1 MRKEKLVLFI
11 LMAAFVV
18 SSYAQNFEEQRE
30 ERLKIYKAS
39 KKKNKDKALIL
50 SEEDAEQLLNDGW
63 KTTPSALPLERQ
75 MDAMYIMQ
83 MEYDSKLF
91 PAYVMAEANSVNQDY
106 NAAKNRAVELAK
118 SVLVEKIQSEIS
130 LQIDWAIK
138 TELIE
143 SKEGEALIKSL
154 KAAKNSISQNLEDVM
169 IVEDIYRI
177 TSSKRFEVRVA
188 IACTADYEL
197 LKEKCDFYLQN
208 KKPENIV
215 FVSGHASGADA
226 LGERYA
232 EERGLQLET
241 YPADWKAHGRAA
253 GPISNAQMADV
264 ADALI
269 AFWDGK
275 SRGTKNMIDTA
286 TKRGLKVAVV
296 RY

>member
-11 LMAAFVV
+11 LMAVFVV

-75 MDAMYIMQ
+75 MDAMCIMQ

-154 KAAKNSISQNLEDVM
+154 KAAKNSIFQSLEDVM
-169 IVEDIYRI
+169 MVEDIYRI
-177 TSSKRFEVRVA
+177 TSSKRFEVRVT
-188 IACTADYEL
+188 IACTADVAKKV
-197 LKEKCDFYLQN
+197 LKDAVNADLEQNSEKLQ
-208 KKPENIV
+208 KKL
-215 FVSGHASGADA
+215 ADYF
-226 LGERYA
+226 G
-232 EERGLQLET
+232 
-241 YPADWKAHGRAA
+241 W
-253 GPISNAQMADV
+253 
-264 ADALI
+264 
-269 AFWDGK
+269 
-275 SRGTKNMIDTA
+275 
-286 TKRGLKVAVV
+286 
-296 RY
+296 

>member
-1 MRKEKLVLFI
+1 MRKGKLVLFI

-75 MDAMYIMQ
+75 MDAMCIMQ

-106 NAAKNRAVELAK
+106 NEAKNRAVELAK

-154 KAAKNSISQNLEDVM
+154 KAAKNSIFQSLEDVM
-169 IVEDIYRI
+169 MVEDIYRI

-188 IACTADYEL
+188 IACTADVAKKVVKDAVNADLERNS
-197 LKEKCDFYLQN
+197 EKLQQRLDDY
-208 KKPENIV
+208 
-215 FVSGHASGADA
+215 FG
-226 LGERYA
+226 
-232 EERGLQLET
+232 
-241 YPADWKAHGRAA
+241 W
-253 GPISNAQMADV
+253 
-264 ADALI
+264 
-269 AFWDGK
+269 
-275 SRGTKNMIDTA
+275 
-286 TKRGLKVAVV
+286 
-296 RY
+296 

>member
-75 MDAMYIMQ
+75 MDAMCIMQ

-91 PAYVMAEANSVNQDY
+91 PAYVMVEANSVNQDY
-106 NAAKNRAVELAK
+106 NAAKKRAVELAK

-177 TSSKRFEVRVA
+177 TSSKRFEVRVT
-188 IACTADYEL
+188 IACTADVAKKA
-197 LKEKCDFYLQN
+197 LKDAVNADLEQNSEKLQ
-208 KKPENIV
+208 KKL
-215 FVSGHASGADA
+215 ADYF
-226 LGERYA
+226 G
-232 EERGLQLET
+232 
-241 YPADWKAHGRAA
+241 W
-253 GPISNAQMADV
+253 
-264 ADALI
+264 
-269 AFWDGK
+269 
-275 SRGTKNMIDTA
+275 
-286 TKRGLKVAVV
+286 
-296 RY
+296 

>member
-1 MRKEKLVLFI
+1 
-11 LMAAFVV
+11 MAAFVV
-18 SSYAQNFEEQRE
+18 SSYAQNFEEQRK
-30 ERLKIYKAS
+30 ERVKIFKAS

-91 PAYVMAEANSVNQDY
+91 PAYVMVEANSVNQDY
-106 NAAKNRAVELAK
+106 NAAKKRAVELAK

-169 IVEDIYRI
+169 SVEDIYRI

-188 IACTADYEL
+188 IACTADVAKKVVKDAVNADLERNS
-197 LKEKCDFYLQN
+197 EKLQQRLDDY
-208 KKPENIV
+208 
-215 FVSGHASGADA
+215 FG
-226 LGERYA
+226 
-232 EERGLQLET
+232 
-241 YPADWKAHGRAA
+241 W
-253 GPISNAQMADV
+253 
-264 ADALI
+264 
-269 AFWDGK
+269 
-275 SRGTKNMIDTA
+275 
-286 TKRGLKVAVV
+286 
-296 RY
+296 

>member
-11 LMAAFVV
+11 LMAVFVV

-106 NAAKNRAVELAK
+106 NEAKNRAVELAK

-154 KAAKNSISQNLEDVM
+154 KAAKNSIFQSLEDVM
-169 IVEDIYRI
+169 MVEDIYRI
-177 TSSKRFEVRVA
+177 TSSKRFEVHVA
-188 IACTADYEL
+188 IACTADVAKKVVKDAVNADLERNS
-197 LKEKCDFYLQN
+197 EKLQQRLDDY
-208 KKPENIV
+208 
-215 FVSGHASGADA
+215 FG
-226 LGERYA
+226 
-232 EERGLQLET
+232 
-241 YPADWKAHGRAA
+241 W
-253 GPISNAQMADV
+253 
-264 ADALI
+264 
-269 AFWDGK
+269 
-275 SRGTKNMIDTA
+275 
-286 TKRGLKVAVV
+286 
-296 RY
+296 

>member
-11 LMAAFVV
+11 LMAVFVV

-91 PAYVMAEANSVNQDY
+91 PAYVMVEANSVNQDY
-106 NAAKNRAVELAK
+106 NAAKKRAVELAK

-188 IACTADYEL
+188 IACTADVAKKVVKDAVNADLERNS
-197 LKEKCDFYLQN
+197 EKLQQRLDDY
-208 KKPENIV
+208 
-215 FVSGHASGADA
+215 FG
-226 LGERYA
+226 
-232 EERGLQLET
+232 
-241 YPADWKAHGRAA
+241 W
-253 GPISNAQMADV
+253 
-264 ADALI
+264 
-269 AFWDGK
+269 
-275 SRGTKNMIDTA
+275 
-286 TKRGLKVAVV
+286 
-296 RY
+296 

>member
-1 MRKEKLVLFI
+1 MRKEKLVLVI

-91 PAYVMAEANSVNQDY
+91 PAYVMVEANSVNQDY
-106 NAAKNRAVELAK
+106 NAAKKRAVELAK

-177 TSSKRFEVRVA
+177 TSSKRFEVRVT
-188 IACTADYEL
+188 IACTADVAKKA
-197 LKEKCDFYLQN
+197 LKDAVNADLEQNSEKLQ
-208 KKPENIV
+208 KKL
-215 FVSGHASGADA
+215 ADYF
-226 LGERYA
+226 G
-232 EERGLQLET
+232 
-241 YPADWKAHGRAA
+241 W
-253 GPISNAQMADV
+253 
-264 ADALI
+264 
-269 AFWDGK
+269 
-275 SRGTKNMIDTA
+275 
-286 TKRGLKVAVV
+286 
-296 RY
+296 

>member
-1 MRKEKLVLFI
+1 MRKGKLVLFI

-18 SSYAQNFEEQRE
+18 SSYAQNFEEQRK
-30 ERLKIYKAS
+30 ERVKIFKAS
-39 KKKNKDKALIL
+39 KKKNKDKVLIL

-154 KAAKNSISQNLEDVM
+154 KAAKNSIFQSLEDVM
-169 IVEDIYRI
+169 MVEDIYRI

-188 IACTADYEL
+188 IACTADVAKKVVKDAVNADLERNS
-197 LKEKCDFYLQN
+197 EKLQQRLDDY
-208 KKPENIV
+208 
-215 FVSGHASGADA
+215 FG
-226 LGERYA
+226 
-232 EERGLQLET
+232 
-241 YPADWKAHGRAA
+241 W
-253 GPISNAQMADV
+253 
-264 ADALI
+264 
-269 AFWDGK
+269 
-275 SRGTKNMIDTA
+275 
-286 TKRGLKVAVV
+286 
-296 RY
+296 

>member
-11 LMAAFVV
+11 LMAVFVV

-75 MDAMYIMQ
+75 MDAMCIMQ

-106 NAAKNRAVELAK
+106 NAAKKRAVELAK
-118 SVLVEKIQSEIS
+118 SALVEKIQSEI
-130 LQIDWAIK
+130 LFQIDWAIK

-143 SKEGEALIKSL
+143 SKEGESLIKSL

-177 TSSKRFEVRVA
+177 TSSKRFEVRVT
-188 IACTADYEL
+188 IACTADVAKKV
-197 LKEKCDFYLQN
+197 LKDAVNADLEQNSEKLQ
-208 KKPENIV
+208 KKL
-215 FVSGHASGADA
+215 ADYF
-226 LGERYA
+226 G
-232 EERGLQLET
+232 
-241 YPADWKAHGRAA
+241 W
-253 GPISNAQMADV
+253 
-264 ADALI
+264 
-269 AFWDGK
+269 
-275 SRGTKNMIDTA
+275 
-286 TKRGLKVAVV
+286 
-296 RY
+296 

>member
-11 LMAAFVV
+11 LMAVFVV

-106 NAAKNRAVELAK
+106 NEAKNRAVELAK

-177 TSSKRFEVRVA
+177 TSSKRFEVRVT
-188 IACTADYEL
+188 IACTADVAKKA
-197 LKEKCDFYLQN
+197 LKDAVNADLEQNSEKLQ
-208 KKPENIV
+208 KKL
-215 FVSGHASGADA
+215 ADYF
-226 LGERYA
+226 G
-232 EERGLQLET
+232 
-241 YPADWKAHGRAA
+241 W
-253 GPISNAQMADV
+253 
-264 ADALI
+264 
-269 AFWDGK
+269 
-275 SRGTKNMIDTA
+275 
-286 TKRGLKVAVV
+286 
-296 RY
+296 

>member
-106 NAAKNRAVELAK
+106 NEAKNRAVELAK

-154 KAAKNSISQNLEDVM
+154 KAAKNSIFQSLEDVM
-169 IVEDIYRI
+169 MVEDIYRI
-177 TSSKRFEVRVA
+177 TSSKRFEVRVT
-188 IACTADYEL
+188 IACTADVAKKA
-197 LKEKCDFYLQN
+197 LKDAVNADLEQNSEKLQ
-208 KKPENIV
+208 KKL
-215 FVSGHASGADA
+215 ADYF
-226 LGERYA
+226 G
-232 EERGLQLET
+232 
-241 YPADWKAHGRAA
+241 W
-253 GPISNAQMADV
+253 
-264 ADALI
+264 
-269 AFWDGK
+269 
-275 SRGTKNMIDTA
+275 
-286 TKRGLKVAVV
+286 
-296 RY
+296 

>member
-1 MRKEKLVLFI
+1 
-11 LMAAFVV
+11 MAAFVV

-106 NAAKNRAVELAK
+106 NEAKNRAVELAK

-177 TSSKRFEVRVA
+177 TSSKRFEVRVT
-188 IACTADYEL
+188 IACTADVAKKA
-197 LKEKCDFYLQN
+197 LKDAVNADLEQNSEKLQ
-208 KKPENIV
+208 KKL
-215 FVSGHASGADA
+215 ADYF
-226 LGERYA
+226 G
-232 EERGLQLET
+232 
-241 YPADWKAHGRAA
+241 W
-253 GPISNAQMADV
+253 
-264 ADALI
+264 
-269 AFWDGK
+269 
-275 SRGTKNMIDTA
+275 
-286 TKRGLKVAVV
+286 
-296 RY
+296 

>member
-11 LMAAFVV
+11 LMAVFVV

-106 NAAKNRAVELAK
+106 NEAKNRAVELAK

-154 KAAKNSISQNLEDVM
+154 KAAKNSIFQSLEDVM
-169 IVEDIYRI
+169 MVEDIYRI

-188 IACTADYEL
+188 IACTADVAKKVVKDAVNADLERNS
-197 LKEKCDFYLQN
+197 EKLQ
-208 KKPENIV
+208 
-215 FVSGHASGADA
+215 
-226 LGERYA
+226 
-232 EERGLQLET
+232 
-241 YPADWKAHGRAA
+241 
-253 GPISNAQMADV
+253 
-264 ADALI
+264 
-269 AFWDGK
+269 
-275 SRGTKNMIDTA
+275 
-286 TKRGLKVAVV
+286 KRLDDYFGW
-296 RY
+296 

>member
-1 MRKEKLVLFI
+1 
-11 LMAAFVV
+11 MAAFVV

-91 PAYVMAEANSVNQDY
+91 PAYVMVEANSVNQDY
-106 NAAKNRAVELAK
+106 NAAKKRAVELAK

-169 IVEDIYRI
+169 FVEDIYRI
-177 TSSKRFEVRVA
+177 TSSKRFEVRVT
-188 IACTADYEL
+188 IACTADVAKKA
-197 LKEKCDFYLQN
+197 LKDAVNADLEQNSEKLQ
-208 KKPENIV
+208 KKL
-215 FVSGHASGADA
+215 ADYF
-226 LGERYA
+226 G
-232 EERGLQLET
+232 
-241 YPADWKAHGRAA
+241 W
-253 GPISNAQMADV
+253 
-264 ADALI
+264 
-269 AFWDGK
+269 
-275 SRGTKNMIDTA
+275 
-286 TKRGLKVAVV
+286 
-296 RY
+296 

>member
-11 LMAAFVV
+11 LMAVFVV

-75 MDAMYIMQ
+75 MDAMCIMQ

-177 TSSKRFEVRVA
+177 TSSKRFEVRVT
-188 IACTADYEL
+188 IACTADVAKKA
-197 LKEKCDFYLQN
+197 LKDAVNADLEQNSEKLQ
-208 KKPENIV
+208 KKL
-215 FVSGHASGADA
+215 ADYF
-226 LGERYA
+226 G
-232 EERGLQLET
+232 
-241 YPADWKAHGRAA
+241 W
-253 GPISNAQMADV
+253 
-264 ADALI
+264 
-269 AFWDGK
+269 
-275 SRGTKNMIDTA
+275 
-286 TKRGLKVAVV
+286 
-296 RY
+296 

>member
-1 MRKEKLVLFI
+1 
-11 LMAAFVV
+11 MAAFVV

-30 ERLKIYKAS
+30 ERVKIFKAS
-39 KKKNKDKALIL
+39 KKKNKDNAMIL

-75 MDAMYIMQ
+75 MDAMCIMQ

-154 KAAKNSISQNLEDVM
+154 KAAKNSIFQSLEDVM
-169 IVEDIYRI
+169 MVEDIYRI

-188 IACTADYEL
+188 IACTADVAKKVVKDAVNADLERNS
-197 LKEKCDFYLQN
+197 EKLQQRLDDY
-208 KKPENIV
+208 
-215 FVSGHASGADA
+215 FG
-226 LGERYA
+226 
-232 EERGLQLET
+232 
-241 YPADWKAHGRAA
+241 W
-253 GPISNAQMADV
+253 
-264 ADALI
+264 
-269 AFWDGK
+269 
-275 SRGTKNMIDTA
+275 
-286 TKRGLKVAVV
+286 
-296 RY
+296 

>member
-75 MDAMYIMQ
+75 MDAMCIMQ

-154 KAAKNSISQNLEDVM
+154 KAAKNSIFQSLEDVM
-169 IVEDIYRI
+169 MVEDIYRI

-188 IACTADYEL
+188 IACTADVAKKVVKDAVNADLERNS
-197 LKEKCDFYLQN
+197 EKLQQRLDDY
-208 KKPENIV
+208 
-215 FVSGHASGADA
+215 FG
-226 LGERYA
+226 
-232 EERGLQLET
+232 
-241 YPADWKAHGRAA
+241 W
-253 GPISNAQMADV
+253 
-264 ADALI
+264 
-269 AFWDGK
+269 
-275 SRGTKNMIDTA
+275 
-286 TKRGLKVAVV
+286 
-296 RY
+296 

>member
-18 SSYAQNFEEQRE
+18 SSYAQNFEEQRK
-30 ERLKIYKAS
+30 ERVKIFKAS
-39 KKKNKDKALIL
+39 KEKNKDKALIL

-75 MDAMYIMQ
+75 MDAMCIMQ

-106 NAAKNRAVELAK
+106 NEAKNRAVELAK

-177 TSSKRFEVRVA
+177 TSSKRFEVRVT
-188 IACTADYEL
+188 IACTADVAKKA
-197 LKEKCDFYLQN
+197 LKDAVNADLEQNSEKLQ
-208 KKPENIV
+208 KKL
-215 FVSGHASGADA
+215 ADYF
-226 LGERYA
+226 G
-232 EERGLQLET
+232 
-241 YPADWKAHGRAA
+241 W
-253 GPISNAQMADV
+253 
-264 ADALI
+264 
-269 AFWDGK
+269 
-275 SRGTKNMIDTA
+275 
-286 TKRGLKVAVV
+286 
-296 RY
+296 

>member
-75 MDAMYIMQ
+75 MDAMCIMQ

-154 KAAKNSISQNLEDVM
+154 KAAKNSIFQSLEDVM
-169 IVEDIYRI
+169 MVEDIYRI
-177 TSSKRFEVRVA
+177 TSSKRFEVRVT
-188 IACTADYEL
+188 IACTADVAKKA
-197 LKEKCDFYLQN
+197 LKDAVNADLEQNSEKLQ
-208 KKPENIV
+208 KKL
-215 FVSGHASGADA
+215 ADYF
-226 LGERYA
+226 G
-232 EERGLQLET
+232 
-241 YPADWKAHGRAA
+241 W
-253 GPISNAQMADV
+253 
-264 ADALI
+264 
-269 AFWDGK
+269 
-275 SRGTKNMIDTA
+275 
-286 TKRGLKVAVV
+286 
-296 RY
+296 

>member
-11 LMAAFVV
+11 LMAVFVV

-75 MDAMYIMQ
+75 MDAMCIMQ

-106 NAAKNRAVELAK
+106 NEAKNRAVELAK

-154 KAAKNSISQNLEDVM
+154 KAAKNSIFQSLEDVM
-169 IVEDIYRI
+169 MVEDIYRI

-188 IACTADYEL
+188 IACTADVAKKVVKDAVNADLEQNS
-197 LKEKCDFYLQN
+197 EKLQ
-208 KKPENIV
+208 KKL
-215 FVSGHASGADA
+215 ADYF
-226 LGERYA
+226 G
-232 EERGLQLET
+232 
-241 YPADWKAHGRAA
+241 W
-253 GPISNAQMADV
+253 
-264 ADALI
+264 
-269 AFWDGK
+269 
-275 SRGTKNMIDTA
+275 
-286 TKRGLKVAVV
+286 
-296 RY
+296 

>member
-1 MRKEKLVLFI
+1 MRKGKLVLFI

-18 SSYAQNFEEQRE
+18 SSYAQNFEEQRNE
-30 ERLKIYKAS
+30 LVKIFKAS
-39 KKKNKDKALIL
+39 KKKYKDKALIL

-75 MDAMYIMQ
+75 MDAMCIMQ

-106 NAAKNRAVELAK
+106 NEAKNRAVELAK

-154 KAAKNSISQNLEDVM
+154 KAAKNSIFQSLEDVM
-169 IVEDIYRI
+169 MVEDIYRI

-188 IACTADYEL
+188 IACTADVAKKVVKDAVNADLERNS
-197 LKEKCDFYLQN
+197 EKLQQRLDDY
-208 KKPENIV
+208 
-215 FVSGHASGADA
+215 FG
-226 LGERYA
+226 
-232 EERGLQLET
+232 
-241 YPADWKAHGRAA
+241 W
-253 GPISNAQMADV
+253 
-264 ADALI
+264 
-269 AFWDGK
+269 
-275 SRGTKNMIDTA
+275 
-286 TKRGLKVAVV
+286 
-296 RY
+296 

>member
-11 LMAAFVV
+11 LMAVFVV

-91 PAYVMAEANSVNQDY
+91 PAYVMVEANSVNQDY
-106 NAAKNRAVELAK
+106 NAAKKRAVELAK

-177 TSSKRFEVRVA
+177 TSSKRFEVRVT
-188 IACTADYEL
+188 IACTADVAKKV
-197 LKEKCDFYLQN
+197 LKDAVNADLEQNSEKLQ
-208 KKPENIV
+208 KKL
-215 FVSGHASGADA
+215 ADYF
-226 LGERYA
+226 G
-232 EERGLQLET
+232 
-241 YPADWKAHGRAA
+241 W
-253 GPISNAQMADV
+253 
-264 ADALI
+264 
-269 AFWDGK
+269 
-275 SRGTKNMIDTA
+275 
-286 TKRGLKVAVV
+286 
-296 RY
+296 

>member
-18 SSYAQNFEEQRE
+18 SSYAQNFEEQRK
-30 ERLKIYKAS
+30 ERVKIFKAS

-91 PAYVMAEANSVNQDY
+91 PAYVMVEANSVNQDY
-106 NAAKNRAVELAK
+106 NAAKKRAVELAK

-154 KAAKNSISQNLEDVM
+154 KAAKNSIFQSLEDVM
-169 IVEDIYRI
+169 MVEDIYRI
-177 TSSKRFEVRVA
+177 TSSKRFEVRVT
-188 IACTADYEL
+188 IACTADVAKKA
-197 LKEKCDFYLQN
+197 LKDAVNADLEQNSEKLQ
-208 KKPENIV
+208 KKL
-215 FVSGHASGADA
+215 ADYF
-226 LGERYA
+226 G
-232 EERGLQLET
+232 
-241 YPADWKAHGRAA
+241 W
-253 GPISNAQMADV
+253 
-264 ADALI
+264 
-269 AFWDGK
+269 
-275 SRGTKNMIDTA
+275 
-286 TKRGLKVAVV
+286 
-296 RY
+296 

>member
-1 MRKEKLVLFI
+1 MRKGKLVLFI

-30 ERLKIYKAS
+30 ERLKIFKAS

-106 NAAKNRAVELAK
+106 NEAKNRAVELAK

-154 KAAKNSISQNLEDVM
+154 KAAKNSIFQSLEDVM
-169 IVEDIYRI
+169 MVEDIYRI

-188 IACTADYEL
+188 IACTADVAKKVVKDAVNADLERNS
-197 LKEKCDFYLQN
+197 EKLQQRLDDY
-208 KKPENIV
+208 
-215 FVSGHASGADA
+215 FG
-226 LGERYA
+226 
-232 EERGLQLET
+232 
-241 YPADWKAHGRAA
+241 W
-253 GPISNAQMADV
+253 
-264 ADALI
+264 
-269 AFWDGK
+269 
-275 SRGTKNMIDTA
+275 
-286 TKRGLKVAVV
+286 
-296 RY
+296 

>member
-11 LMAAFVV
+11 LMAVFVV

-30 ERLKIYKAS
+30 ESLKIYKAS

-106 NAAKNRAVELAK
+106 NEAKNRAVELAK

-154 KAAKNSISQNLEDVM
+154 KAAKNSIFQSLEDVM
-169 IVEDIYRI
+169 MVEDIYRI

-188 IACTADYEL
+188 IACTADVAKKVVKDAVNADLERNS
-197 LKEKCDFYLQN
+197 EKLQQRLDDY
-208 KKPENIV
+208 
-215 FVSGHASGADA
+215 FG
-226 LGERYA
+226 
-232 EERGLQLET
+232 
-241 YPADWKAHGRAA
+241 W
-253 GPISNAQMADV
+253 
-264 ADALI
+264 
-269 AFWDGK
+269 
-275 SRGTKNMIDTA
+275 
-286 TKRGLKVAVV
+286 
-296 RY
+296 

>member
-1 MRKEKLVLFI
+1 MRKGKLVLFI

-91 PAYVMAEANSVNQDY
+91 PAYVMVEANSVNQDY
-106 NAAKNRAVELAK
+106 NAAKKRAVELAK

-143 SKEGEALIKSL
+143 SKEGESLIKSL

-177 TSSKRFEVRVA
+177 TSSKRFEVRVT
-188 IACTADYEL
+188 IACTADVAKKA
-197 LKEKCDFYLQN
+197 LKDAVNADLEQNSEKLQ
-208 KKPENIV
+208 KKL
-215 FVSGHASGADA
+215 ADYF
-226 LGERYA
+226 G
-232 EERGLQLET
+232 
-241 YPADWKAHGRAA
+241 W
-253 GPISNAQMADV
+253 
-264 ADALI
+264 
-269 AFWDGK
+269 
-275 SRGTKNMIDTA
+275 
-286 TKRGLKVAVV
+286 
-296 RY
+296 

>member
-1 MRKEKLVLFI
+1 MRKGKLVLFI

-18 SSYAQNFEEQRE
+18 SSYAQNFEEQRK
-30 ERLKIYKAS
+30 ERVKIFKAS

-91 PAYVMAEANSVNQDY
+91 PAYVMVEANSVNQDY
-106 NAAKNRAVELAK
+106 NAAKKRAVELAK

-177 TSSKRFEVRVA
+177 TSSKRFEVRVT
-188 IACTADYEL
+188 IACTADVAKKA
-197 LKEKCDFYLQN
+197 LKDAVNADLEQNSEKLQ
-208 KKPENIV
+208 KKL
-215 FVSGHASGADA
+215 ADYF
-226 LGERYA
+226 G
-232 EERGLQLET
+232 
-241 YPADWKAHGRAA
+241 W
-253 GPISNAQMADV
+253 
-264 ADALI
+264 
-269 AFWDGK
+269 
-275 SRGTKNMIDTA
+275 
-286 TKRGLKVAVV
+286 
-296 RY
+296 

>member
-1 MRKEKLVLFI
+1 
-11 LMAAFVV
+11 MAAFVV
-18 SSYAQNFEEQRE
+18 SSYAQNFEEQRK
-30 ERLKIYKAS
+30 ERVKIFKAS

-106 NAAKNRAVELAK
+106 NEAKNRAVELAK

-154 KAAKNSISQNLEDVM
+154 KAAKNSIFQSLEDVM
-169 IVEDIYRI
+169 MVEDIYRI

-188 IACTADYEL
+188 IACTADVAKKVVKDAVNADLERNS
-197 LKEKCDFYLQN
+197 EKLQQRLDDY
-208 KKPENIV
+208 
-215 FVSGHASGADA
+215 FG
-226 LGERYA
+226 
-232 EERGLQLET
+232 
-241 YPADWKAHGRAA
+241 W
-253 GPISNAQMADV
+253 
-264 ADALI
+264 
-269 AFWDGK
+269 
-275 SRGTKNMIDTA
+275 
-286 TKRGLKVAVV
+286 
-296 RY
+296 

>member
-11 LMAAFVV
+11 LMAVFVV

-188 IACTADYEL
+188 IACTADVAKKVVKDAVNADLEQNS
-197 LKEKCDFYLQN
+197 EKLQ
-208 KKPENIV
+208 KKL
-215 FVSGHASGADA
+215 ADYF
-226 LGERYA
+226 G
-232 EERGLQLET
+232 
-241 YPADWKAHGRAA
+241 W
-253 GPISNAQMADV
+253 
-264 ADALI
+264 
-269 AFWDGK
+269 
-275 SRGTKNMIDTA
+275 
-286 TKRGLKVAVV
+286 
-296 RY
+296 

>member
-91 PAYVMAEANSVNQDY
+91 PAYVMVEANSVNQDY
-106 NAAKNRAVELAK
+106 NAAKKRAVELAK
-118 SVLVEKIQSEIS
+118 SALVEKIQSEI
-130 LQIDWAIK
+130 LFQIDWAIK

-143 SKEGEALIKSL
+143 SKEGESLIKSL

-177 TSSKRFEVRVA
+177 TSSKRFEVRVT
-188 IACTADYEL
+188 IACTADVAKKV
-197 LKEKCDFYLQN
+197 LKDAVNADLEQNSEKLQ
-208 KKPENIV
+208 KKL
-215 FVSGHASGADA
+215 ADYF
-226 LGERYA
+226 G
-232 EERGLQLET
+232 
-241 YPADWKAHGRAA
+241 W
-253 GPISNAQMADV
+253 
-264 ADALI
+264 
-269 AFWDGK
+269 
-275 SRGTKNMIDTA
+275 
-286 TKRGLKVAVV
+286 
-296 RY
+296 

>member
-18 SSYAQNFEEQRE
+18 SSYAQNFEEQRK
-30 ERLKIYKAS
+30 EREKIFKAS
-39 KKKNKDKALIL
+39 KKKNKDKALRL

-106 NAAKNRAVELAK
+106 NEAKNRAVELAK

-154 KAAKNSISQNLEDVM
+154 KAAKNSIPQNLEDVM

-177 TSSKRFEVRVA
+177 TSSKRFEVRVT
-188 IACTADYEL
+188 IACTADVAKKV
-197 LKEKCDFYLQN
+197 LKDAVNADLEQNSEKLQ
-208 KKPENIV
+208 KKL
-215 FVSGHASGADA
+215 ADYF
-226 LGERYA
+226 G
-232 EERGLQLET
+232 
-241 YPADWKAHGRAA
+241 W
-253 GPISNAQMADV
+253 
-264 ADALI
+264 
-269 AFWDGK
+269 
-275 SRGTKNMIDTA
+275 
-286 TKRGLKVAVV
+286 
-296 RY
+296 

>member
-11 LMAAFVV
+11 LMAVFVV

-75 MDAMYIMQ
+75 MDAMCIMQ

-188 IACTADYEL
+188 IACTADVAKKVVKDAVNADLERNS
-197 LKEKCDFYLQN
+197 EKLQQRLDDY
-208 KKPENIV
+208 
-215 FVSGHASGADA
+215 FG
-226 LGERYA
+226 
-232 EERGLQLET
+232 
-241 YPADWKAHGRAA
+241 W
-253 GPISNAQMADV
+253 
-264 ADALI
+264 
-269 AFWDGK
+269 
-275 SRGTKNMIDTA
+275 
-286 TKRGLKVAVV
+286 
-296 RY
+296 

>member
-75 MDAMYIMQ
+75 MDAMCIMQ

-154 KAAKNSISQNLEDVM
+154 KAAKNSIFQSLEDVM
-169 IVEDIYRI
+169 MVEDIYRI
-177 TSSKRFEVRVA
+177 TSSKRFEVRVT
-188 IACTADYEL
+188 IACTADVAKKV
-197 LKEKCDFYLQN
+197 LKDAVNADLEQNSEKLQ
-208 KKPENIV
+208 KKL
-215 FVSGHASGADA
+215 ADYF
-226 LGERYA
+226 G
-232 EERGLQLET
+232 
-241 YPADWKAHGRAA
+241 W
-253 GPISNAQMADV
+253 
-264 ADALI
+264 
-269 AFWDGK
+269 
-275 SRGTKNMIDTA
+275 
-286 TKRGLKVAVV
+286 
-296 RY
+296 

>member
-91 PAYVMAEANSVNQDY
+91 PAYVMVEANSVNQDY
-106 NAAKNRAVELAK
+106 NAAKKRAVELAK

-154 KAAKNSISQNLEDVM
+154 KAAKNSIFQSLEDVM
-169 IVEDIYRI
+169 MVEDIYRI

-188 IACTADYEL
+188 IACTADVAKKVVKDAVNADLERNS
-197 LKEKCDFYLQN
+197 EKLQQRLDDY
-208 KKPENIV
+208 
-215 FVSGHASGADA
+215 FG
-226 LGERYA
+226 
-232 EERGLQLET
+232 
-241 YPADWKAHGRAA
+241 W
-253 GPISNAQMADV
+253 
-264 ADALI
+264 
-269 AFWDGK
+269 
-275 SRGTKNMIDTA
+275 
-286 TKRGLKVAVV
+286 
-296 RY
+296 

>member
-18 SSYAQNFEEQRE
+18 SSYAQNFEEQRK
-30 ERLKIYKAS
+30 ERVKIFKAS
-39 KKKNKDKALIL
+39 KEKNKDKALIL

-154 KAAKNSISQNLEDVM
+154 KAAKNSIFQSLEDVM
-169 IVEDIYRI
+169 MVEDIYRI

-188 IACTADYEL
+188 IACTADVAKKVVKDAVNADLERNS
-197 LKEKCDFYLQN
+197 EKLQQRLDDYF
-208 KKPENIV
+208 E
-215 FVSGHASGADA
+215 
-226 LGERYA
+226 
-232 EERGLQLET
+232 
-241 YPADWKAHGRAA
+241 W
-253 GPISNAQMADV
+253 
-264 ADALI
+264 
-269 AFWDGK
+269 
-275 SRGTKNMIDTA
+275 
-286 TKRGLKVAVV
+286 
-296 RY
+296 

>member
-18 SSYAQNFEEQRE
+18 SSYAQNFEEQRK
-30 ERLKIYKAS
+30 ERVKIFKAS

-91 PAYVMAEANSVNQDY
+91 PAYVMVEANSVNQDY
-106 NAAKNRAVELAK
+106 NAAKKRAVELAK

-188 IACTADYEL
+188 IACTADVAKKVVKDAVNADLERNS
-197 LKEKCDFYLQN
+197 EKLQQRLDDY
-208 KKPENIV
+208 
-215 FVSGHASGADA
+215 FG
-226 LGERYA
+226 
-232 EERGLQLET
+232 
-241 YPADWKAHGRAA
+241 W
-253 GPISNAQMADV
+253 
-264 ADALI
+264 
-269 AFWDGK
+269 
-275 SRGTKNMIDTA
+275 
-286 TKRGLKVAVV
+286 
-296 RY
+296 

>member
-1 MRKEKLVLFI
+1 MRKGKLVLFI

-18 SSYAQNFEEQRE
+18 SSYAQNFEEQRK
-30 ERLKIYKAS
+30 ERVKIFKAS

-143 SKEGEALIKSL
+143 SKEGESLIKSL
-154 KAAKNSISQNLEDVM
+154 KAAKNSIFQSLEDVM
-169 IVEDIYRI
+169 MVEDIYRI

-188 IACTADYEL
+188 IACTADVAKKVVKDAVNADLERNS
-197 LKEKCDFYLQN
+197 EKLQQRLDDY
-208 KKPENIV
+208 
-215 FVSGHASGADA
+215 FG
-226 LGERYA
+226 
-232 EERGLQLET
+232 
-241 YPADWKAHGRAA
+241 W
-253 GPISNAQMADV
+253 
-264 ADALI
+264 
-269 AFWDGK
+269 
-275 SRGTKNMIDTA
+275 
-286 TKRGLKVAVV
+286 
-296 RY
+296 